1 MVIIVFGLPG
11 SGKSYFAS
19 RLAKKFKAWYV
30 NSDGL
35 RKELMPE
42 PSYSTREKVSVYK
55 AMLDMMTI
63 AIGESQDIVLDATFY
78 KKSIRNK
85 FIATTERL
93 NEKLIFII
101 IEADQNI
108 IKERLNEKRIF
119 SEADYQ
125 VFLKIKN
132 EFESLE
138 IDHLTL
144 HSTQD
149 NIEEMLEEAG
159 NYIQLSN
166 DRKTNS

>member
-78 KKSIRNK
+78 KKDIRNM
-85 FIATTERL
+85 FIDQAGDQGEEITFIEVIAD
-93 NEKLIFII
+93 EKLIRNRLSQKR
-101 IEADQNI
+101 EDSDADFSVYQKINQEFEPLLIPHLVLESKSQNI
-108 IKERLNEKRIF
+108 EQMVKR
-119 SEADYQ
+119 A
-125 VFLKIKN
+125 L
-132 EFESLE
+132 ESL
-138 IDHLTL
+138 
-144 HSTQD
+144 
-149 NIEEMLEEAG
+149 NR
-159 NYIQLSN
+159 IQ
-166 DRKTNS
+166 